1 MTPRRSLDADH
12 QPSAHQPLN
21 AMETMRSAVDSGS
34 EKPAEKKDEEKMSL
48 FWRVFGGTIL
58 SIITLIAINIF
69 NNLSSSIAELR
80 SELNRER
87 EARAEFIKKD
97 EFNSRVTSQYERIR
111 GLDSLKIELE
121 AIKER
126 VQNNAATIESIK
138 RDTLAAI
145 ESMRKDITNNA
156 EGIKKDSATIEVLRE
171 RITSLEALKKE
182 IATLET
188 LKDRQATAAADL
200 KSLREELNK
209 LSGEVERN
217 KAADLERKALRDSQ
231 YKVVEDTMKELQKG
245 LQDCREKLARLE
257 ASKAAEPAGPPARP
271 NPPNNNS
278 NAAPPPQP
286 EESK

>member
-1 MTPRRSLDADH
+1 MAPRRSLETNEPLA
-12 QPSAHQPLN
+12 AHQPLN
-21 AMETMRSAVDSGS
+21 AMETMRSAVDSNS

-80 SELNRER
+80 AELNRER

-97 EFNSRVTSQYERIR
+97 EFNSRVTTQYERIR

-126 VQNNAATIESIK
+126 VHNNAATIESIK
-138 RDTLAAI
+138 RDTLTAI
-145 ESMRKDITNNA
+145 EAMRKDIAGNA
-156 EGIKKDSATIEVLRE
+156 EAIKKDSAAIEVLRE
-171 RITSLEALKKE
+171 RIAAVETLKKE

-200 KSLREELNK
+200 KSLRDDFVK
-209 LSGEVERN
+209 LAGEVEKN
-217 KAADLERKALRDSQ
+217 KAADLERKTLRDAQ
-231 YKVVEDTMKELQKG
+231 YKLVEDTIKELQKG

-257 ASKAAEPAGPPARP
+257 GSKPLDPAPLPARP
-271 NPPNNNS
+271 NNSPNPTS
-278 NAAPPPQP
+278 PPQP
-286 EESK
+286 NEAK